1 MNSKPV
7 PLGPP
12 LVATEAELAA
22 LSEPTPADIDAAI
35 AHWLK
40 HAPARAKGLLLATVD
55 DPLADNAETNAPTAA

>member
-1 MNSKPV
+1 MTTKPV

-22 LSEPTPADIDAAI
+22 LDNPTQADIDAAL

-40 HAPARAKGLLLATVD
+40 HAPARAKGLLYAQAE
-55 DPLADNAETNAPTAA
+55 DPLADNAATTATAA